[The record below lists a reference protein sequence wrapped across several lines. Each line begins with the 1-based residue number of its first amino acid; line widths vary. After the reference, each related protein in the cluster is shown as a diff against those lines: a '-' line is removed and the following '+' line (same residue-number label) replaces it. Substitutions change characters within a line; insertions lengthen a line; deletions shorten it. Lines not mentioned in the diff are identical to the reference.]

1 MNKVLPVGN
10 SRTYWSNVYT
20 MMEHEITPPKGAR
33 RNRKRVG
40 RGDAA
45 GGGSYAGRGLKGQK
59 SRSGKGLRP
68 GFEGGQLP
76 LIKGLPMKRGFNNRY
91 KTYYSLVN
99 LNTLQDRFESG
110 ARVTPELLHGLNIV
124 RRPNLPIKVVG
135 DGELGRPLTVVAHKF
150 TASARAKIEA
160 AGGSVEEI

>member
-1 MNKVLPVGN
+1 
-10 SRTYWSNVYT
+10 
-20 MMEHEITPPKGAR
+20 MMEHEVSPPKGAR

-59 SRSGKGLRP
+59 SRSGKGVRP

-99 LNTLQDRFESG
+99 LNTLQEKFESG

-124 RRPNLPIKVVG
+124 RRANLPVKVVG
-135 DGELGRPLTVVAHKF
+135 DGELGHPLTVVAHKF